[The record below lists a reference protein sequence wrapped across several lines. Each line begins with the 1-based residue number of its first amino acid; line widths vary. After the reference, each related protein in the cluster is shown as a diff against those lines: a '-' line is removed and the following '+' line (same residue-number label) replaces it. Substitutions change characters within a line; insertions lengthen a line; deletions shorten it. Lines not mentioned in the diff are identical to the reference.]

1 MLAWLA
7 ESIDTRGRQ
16 ALAEER
22 MSYLVLARKWRPT
35 TFDEVVG
42 QAHVTRTLSNALS
55 QQRVAHALLFTGSR
69 GIGKTSCARI
79 LAKALNCDE
88 GPTVT
93 PCGVCP
99 SCIDIS
105 AGKSTDVFE
114 IDGASNN
121 SVEQIREIREAVKF
135 VSTRGKRK
143 IYIIDE
149 VHMLSTAAFNALL
162 KTLEEPPPHVLFIF
176 ATTEPHKIPET
187 IVSRCQRF
195 DFKRIPQRAIVD
207 ALTKIARA
215 ENIEVEPA
223 ALQHIARESK
233 GGMRD
238 SLSLL
243 DQVIAFC
250 GTKIIEKDA
259 RQILGIA
266 DRAILHGLTRAILD
280 GDGQAALNIINDLFQ
295 HGIDLQKFAT
305 EFVQHL
311 RDLMVIKVCAHPDRL
326 IDIPGDELAML
337 AEQVAQIAPARIH
350 RLFNALIAGAE
361 EVSRSNFPKLVF
373 EMTLLKLCEQGPTLP
388 LAQVLEG
395 LARLEARIDAP
406 LPPGAG
412 PSGAGPSGAGPS
424 ASGLA
429 PSSEHGGGADRTR
442 AHRAPAAQPRAMA
455 TPPPAAAPQQPI
467 ATPPPAAAPQQ
478 PIATP
483 PPAAAPQQ
491 PIASSPVS
499 RSRSVASSAS
509 ARKAI
514 EAADGLRRA
523 AQATAPARP
532 SAPADAS
539 ASVEVHGS
547 AAVARQPMPVVVEAP
562 KQAPVVDDP
571 DALPAHLSAHSQQ
584 AHQILSTLVWPKD
597 KKKSDFGKPAPA
609 VRQVASRVPRLQ
621 IVKDLPPAADDD
633 AVRPSVAPAPALVP
647 APAPAPALSAGPP
660 IFESSVALVSD
671 ESDND
676 NAVDPIVFDERSTHV
691 IFGELIGRLPKWE
704 AGQLRVDGHLLHFA
718 PDAIV
723 VRLAEAREDAIERFT
738 AALQSQ
744 IETAFAERPTLDIQS
759 RPLGHP
765 ELDAETVAAHA
776 TRLLQAARKA
786 REDRARNHPAIAA
799 AARILGA
806 EVERVTVPTDESNPI
821 H

>member
-1 MLAWLA
+1 
-7 ESIDTRGRQ
+7 
-16 ALAEER
+16 

-88 GPTVT
+88 GPTVR

-99 SCIDIS
+99 SCVDIS

-207 ALTKIARA
+207 ALTKIASA

-250 GTKIIEKDA
+250 GTRITEKDA

-280 GDGQAALNIINDLFQ
+280 ADGQAALNIINDLFQ

-311 RDLMVIKVCAHPDRL
+311 RDLMVIKVCSHPDRL
-326 IDIPGDELAML
+326 IDIPGDELATL

-373 EMTLLKLCEQGPTLP
+373 EMTVLKLCEQGPTLP

-406 LPPGAG
+406 LPPGSG
-412 PSGAGPSGAGPS
+412 PRGPGPGRTESSNSAPHASAPREHAQSGSAPVAQARTFPS
-424 ASGLA
+424 AAS
-429 PSSEHGGGADRTR
+429 
-442 AHRAPAAQPRAMA
+442 
-455 TPPPAAAPQQPI
+455 AAAP
-467 ATPPPAAAPQQ
+467 
-478 PIATP
+478 
-483 PPAAAPQQ
+483 
-491 PIASSPVS
+491 
-499 RSRSVASSAS
+499 AS
-509 ARKAI
+509 AVTSPSPSRAHPSVGVPSSVQ
-514 EAADGLRRA
+514 AAVALRA
-523 AQATAPARP
+523 VQATAPARP
-532 SAPADAS
+532 SAPDATSTLEVRS
-539 ASVEVHGS
+539 APLEIQGS
-547 AAVARQPMPVVVEAP
+547 AAVAHQPKPAVAEAP
-562 KQAPVVDDP
+562 QPEQPAEDDP
-571 DALPAHLSAHSQQ
+571 NALPGHLSAHSKQS
-584 AHQILSTLVWPKD
+584 HQILSSLVWPTD
-597 KKKSDFGKPAPA
+597 KKKSDFGKPAKA
-609 VRQVASRVPRLQ
+609 VRQVAGRAPRLQ

-633 AVRPSVAPAPALVP
+633 EVRPEP
-647 APAPAPALSAGPP
+647 APAPVQQAPIAVPAAPVAVMSAAP
-660 IFESSVALVSD
+660 VAAMNAAAMNAAPVAAMNASAMNAAPVAEIGLPDD
-671 ESDND
+671 EADD
-676 NAVDPIVFDERSTHV
+676 IAVDPVVFDDRDIHL

-704 AGQLRVDGHLLHFA
+704 AGQLRVDGHLLHFG

-738 AALQSQ
+738 AALQTQ
-744 IETAFAERPTLDIQS
+744 IDVAIAEQPTLDIQS

-765 ELDAETVAAHA
+765 ELEAETVAGYGD
-776 TRLLQAARKA
+776 RLVKAARKM
-786 REDRARNHPAIAA
+786 REDNARNHPAIAA
-799 AARILGA
+799 AVRILGA
-806 EVERVTVPTDESNPI
+806 EVQRVTVPTEDASP
-821 H
+821 

>member
-1 MLAWLA
+1 MPRDFW
-7 ESIDTRGRQ
+7 IDTRGRA

-35 TFDEVVG
+35 TFEEVVG

-99 SCIDIS
+99 SCVDIS

-195 DFKRIPQRAIVD
+195 DFKRIGQRAIVG
-207 ALTKIARA
+207 ALTKIAHA

-250 GTKIIEKDA
+250 GTRITEKDA

-280 GDGQAALNIINDLFQ
+280 GDGQGALNIINDLFQ

-326 IDIPGDELAML
+326 IDIPDDELAML
-337 AEQVAQIAPARIH
+337 AEQIAQIAPARIH

-373 EMTLLKLCEQGPTLP
+373 EMTVLKLCEQGPTLP

-395 LARLEARIDAP
+395 LARLEARIDQP
-406 LPPGAG
+406 LPPGGG
-412 PSGAGPSGAGPS
+412 PTHPAPNPARADGPRAPQGPGAD
-424 ASGLA
+424 
-429 PSSEHGGGADRTR
+429 HGGSPSR
-442 AHRAPAAQPRAMA
+442 A
-455 TPPPAAAPQQPI
+455 
-467 ATPPPAAAPQQ
+467 
-478 PIATP
+478 
-483 PPAAAPQQ
+483 
-491 PIASSPVS
+491 S
-499 RSRSVASSAS
+499 ASSAQPVQQRQPQSPQPGGRPTAARASIPPSIAVPS
-509 ARKAI
+509 AVQA
-514 EAADGLRRA
+514 AADLRA

-532 SAPADAS
+532 APAEAS
-539 ASVEVHGS
+539 SVVQVHGS
-547 AAVARQPMPVVVEAP
+547 AAVARQS
-562 KQAPVVDDP
+562 APVIAEAAPQKPAVEEP
-571 DALPAHLSAHSQQ
+571 DALPAHLSGFSTQS
-584 AHQILSTLVWPKD
+584 HQILSSLVWPKD
-597 KKKSDFGKPAPA
+597 KKKSDFGKPAKA
-609 VRQVASRVPRLQ
+609 VRQVASRAPRLQ
-621 IVKDLPPAADDD
+621 IVKDTPAADDD
-633 AVRPSVAPAPALVP
+633 DKAEPVP
-647 APAPAPALSAGPP
+647 APIAEPTPPTRVTAAAAAPEPSPVLAD
-660 IFESSVALVSD
+660 D
-671 ESDND
+671 EIDD
-676 NAVDPIVFDERSTHV
+676 ETVDPIVFDDRDAHV

-704 AGQLRVDGHLLHFA
+704 AGQLRVDGHLLHLG

-723 VRLAEAREDAIERFT
+723 VRLAEARDDAIERFT
-738 AALQSQ
+738 AALQTQ
-744 IETAFAERPTLDIQS
+744 IDAGVPELPALDIQS
-759 RPLGHP
+759 RPMGHP
-765 ELDAETVAAHA
+765 ELEAETVAGYHE
-776 TRLLQAARKA
+776 RLAKAARKA
-786 REDRARNHPAIAA
+786 REEQARNHPAIAA
-799 AARILGA
+799 AVRILGA
-806 EVERVTVPTDESNPI
+806 EVERVTVPADKTNP
-821 H
+821 